1 MILHKIKLPYVISSI
16 LQFILLTPFLFQGY
30 IGSDWDSY
38 ALIGSV
44 QNLNIDFLYLPSRPP
59 GFPVFEIFL
68 SLLFFLSQLI
78 NISFELVFILSQFFF
93 VVCNN
98 YLIYKLFDFSK
109 KSSEYLYFAIVLSPI
124 YLLSGFSVIDYHSG
138 LFFGFLAVYYSIRNK
153 NFILIS
159 IILSLAIGVR
169 LTNLIFA
176 ISVFLIFIKN
186 KTDITQKVKLILF
199 TFFGSLIVYGIPYVN
214 LWNRTLSKSMDKL
227 NEMTCIYNLTNTD
240 HDLYS
245 RFGRYILKQID
256 YLGVIGF
263 ITLLFIVLTNF
274 KKIDFKNNIH
284 YLIIFVSYQI
294 SFLRLPTEEG
304 HLLPAFVA
312 AMLLI
317 NTLNLDKK
325 LIIVL
330 LASTI
335 ISNFL
340 YFSFYDVDIE
350 DSATKAVF
358 NIEIKNGLL
367 IKDFIDRQKIGVD
380 KEYHYLNAYESIKEV
395 WSDGCPN

>member
-1 MILHKIKLPYVISSI
+1 
-16 LQFILLTPFLFQGY
+16 
-30 IGSDWDSY
+30 
-38 ALIGSV
+38 
-44 QNLNIDFLYLPSRPP
+44 
-59 GFPVFEIFL
+59 
-68 SLLFFLSQLI
+68 
-78 NISFELVFILSQFFF
+78 
-93 VVCNN
+93 
-98 YLIYKLFDFSK
+98 
-109 KSSEYLYFAIVLSPI
+109 
-124 YLLSGFSVIDYHSG
+124 
-138 LFFGFLAVYYSIRNK
+138 
-153 NFILIS
+153 
-159 IILSLAIGVR
+159 
-169 LTNLIFA
+169 
-176 ISVFLIFIKN
+176 
-186 KTDITQKVKLILF
+186 
-199 TFFGSLIVYGIPYVN
+199 
-214 LWNRTLSKSMDKL
+214 MDKL
-227 NEMTCIYNLTNTD
+227 NEMICIYNLTNTD

-263 ITLLFIVLTNF
+263 ITLLFIVLMNF

-335 ISNFL
+335 VSNFL
-340 YFSFYDVDIE
+340 HLSFYDVDIE

-380 KEYHYLNAYESIKEV
+380 KEYHYLNAYVSIKEV